1 MTRTD
6 LCETYIIEDIC
17 STIGNF
23 PQTWNQRLNTNLDL
37 FYGFNIFQTKFLK
50 LMKNSINNN
59 CSFIIITNLV
69 NLYNVVTSYIDN
81 LKIYYF
87 NYPYNNNN
95 FSIKIPLTN
104 CWKIPSVPINTS
116 LSHFYNTLDINLN
129 NINNNNF
136 IILSFENYI
145 QYLKLLDNM
154 NFPSNLSPND
164 NILLTDSNPTGSS
177 HLSICEL
184 SVSLQLK
191 HLLSDMIFDEKD
203 NMTDNAFKTIMEKI
217 SAL

>member
-1 MTRTD
+1 MTPVY
-6 LCETYIIEDIC
+6 LGETVIIEDIC

-50 LMKNSINNN
+50 FMKNSINNN
-59 CSFIIITNLV
+59 CSFIIITNLE
-69 NLYNVVTSYIDN
+69 NLYNVVTSHIDN

-87 NYPYNNNN
+87 NYHYNNNN

-104 CWKIPSVPINTS
+104 CWLIPSLPINTS
-116 LSHFYNTLDINLN
+116 LSHFYSTLDIND
-129 NINNNNF
+129 NNNF
-136 IILSFENYI
+136 IILSFEDYI
-145 QYLKLLDNM
+145 RYLKLLYNM
-154 NFPSNLSPND
+154 NFPSNLSPVD
-164 NILLTDSNPTGSS
+164 NIFLTDSNPSGSS
-177 HLSICEL
+177 HLSVCEL
-184 SVSLQLK
+184 SVPLQLK